1 MNRRITEFLHRLW
14 ALFEPRQTLDL
25 DILEFHADQVE
36 LERRPLPPVM
46 RSMLYCVVFIVAAAL
61 VWSFIAQVDRIV
73 AAEGRLVPM
82 AQTIKVQPLENAI
95 IKKFEVEIG
104 QTVKAGQVLVRLD
117 PTFAKADET
126 RLMARERTLGVH
138 IARLEAELGKADF
151 INSGGAMDGEEFAL
165 QHTLFLGRNAEYANR
180 AKSFDNA
187 LSELAI
193 AVASLE
199 KQHAESV
206 AQLAILAEIQT
217 IYKRLS
223 EQGHESRVAFLNAQF
238 QHASKLSEATR
249 LKNEIEEKKQ
259 AIGRVRA
266 EKDAFSSKW
275 NNEILVELTGLRKD
289 RDAIRE
295 DVSKASRLHDL
306 SVLTAPEPGVV
317 LELGPFSV
325 GSVARVGEPVM
336 VLVPLDVPLEAEI
349 FVDPGEIGYI
359 RSGDNCRLKLETF
372 PFQKHGVLEGVLRTI
387 GHDSVRSEGSETP
400 KYKARVE
407 LTNTRLA
414 GVPEDFRLMP
424 GMSLRAEVKVGTR
437 RVISFF
443 TYPLIRTL
451 DEGLRDP

>member
-1 MNRRITEFLHRLW
+1 MHKLW
-14 ALFEPRQTLDL
+14 ALFETKQKLDL

-46 RSMLYCVVFIVAAAL
+46 RSMLYCVAIIVSTAL
-61 VWSFIAQVDRIV
+61 IWSFIAQIDRIV
-73 AAEGRLVPM
+73 AAEGRLIPT
-82 AQTIKVQPLENAI
+82 AQTIKVQPLENSI
-95 IKKFEVEIG
+95 IKQFEVEVG

-126 RLMARERTLGVH
+126 RLLARDKTLDVH
-138 IARLEAELGKADF
+138 IARLEAELTKTDF
-151 INSGGAMDGEEFAL
+151 VTPDGTNGDAFAL
-165 QHTLFLGRNAEYANR
+165 QHTLFLGRNTEYGNR
-180 AKSFDNA
+180 IQSFDNS
-187 LSELAI
+187 LSELGI
-193 AVASLE
+193 TVTSLI
-199 KQHAESV
+199 KQHAESIN
-206 AQLAILAEIQT
+206 QLAILAEIQA
-217 IYKRLS
+217 IYKRLH
-223 EQGHESRVAFLNAQF
+223 EQGHESRVALLNAQF
-238 QHASKLSEATR
+238 QHASKLSESTR

-259 AIGRVRA
+259 AIGRAQA

-275 NNEILVELTGLRKD
+275 SNDILVELAGLRKE

-295 DVSKASRLHDL
+295 ELAKASRLHDL
-306 SVLTAPEPGVV
+306 SVLTAPESGVV
-317 LELGPFSV
+317 LELGPFSA

-359 RSGDNCRLKLETF
+359 RPGDSCRLKLETF
-372 PFQKHGVLEGVLRTI
+372 PFQKHGAIEGVLRTI
-387 GHDSVRSEGSETP
+387 GNDSVRSEGSEKP

-407 LTNTRLA
+407 LTHTKLVN
-414 GVPEDFRLMP
+414 VPEDFRLMP